1 MEIPYW
7 IQITGPTCPVTPS
20 SSFCIHS
27 YIQNWALHLQ
37 VLFKYLRTRNGI
49 RLRFYILYGLPKPT
63 PLRVHLTGPSM
74 PEHCLCCTDCR
85 AGFTRRVGRHRPVLN
100 LPSISSPGGTKTKP
114 VALMPRTQLPPSPAL
129 PKCLRCPQ
137 SQSWRSPMG
146 FYYRLLLFRMPNI
159 SPEALGLAAAISLC
173 PQKAKE
179 QKLWGKRLKMD

>member
-37 VLFKYLRTRNGI
+37 VLFKYLRMRNGF
-49 RLRFYILYGLPKPT
+49 RLRFYILSGLPKPN
-63 PLRVHLTGPSM
+63 PLRVHLTDPSM
-74 PEHCLCCTDCR
+74 PGHCLHCTDCR
-85 AGFTRRVGRHRPVLN
+85 AGFTRRVGRHQPVLN
-100 LPSISSPGGTKTKP
+100 LPSISSPEGMKIKP
-114 VALMPRTQLPPSPAL
+114 VALMPCTQLPPSQAQ
-129 PKCLRCPQ
+129 PKCLSFPQ
-137 SQSWRSPMG
+137 SQSWRSLMG
-146 FYYRLLLFRMPNI
+146 FYRLLPFRMPNI